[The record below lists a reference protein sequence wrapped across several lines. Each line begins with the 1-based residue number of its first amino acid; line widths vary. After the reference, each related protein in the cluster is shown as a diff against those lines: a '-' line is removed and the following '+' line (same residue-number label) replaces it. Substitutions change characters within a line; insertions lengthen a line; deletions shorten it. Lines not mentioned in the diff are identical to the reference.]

1 MADGEKPVIHIFGDS
16 HCSIYKYIPE
26 ITVHNV
32 GPVTMHRVGRDGV
45 RSAARRCGPQTQA
58 GQDRERALGV
68 KLCSAPDRN
77 GSAFQKHGIKNG
89 DFVVFVF
96 GEIDVRNH
104 IGKQIDLNR
113 NEDEVVKTLA
123 ESYLQKIHEEASA
136 FDSVTCAVRFVTP
149 VSEQTRE
156 PIRHPAYGTKEY
168 RVQLVNKLNGL
179 LRDESPRYGVVY
191 IEGYDEFVAENG
203 FVSSVYCSD
212 GIHLHKKALPLLL
225 EQLHSAN

>member
-1 MADGEKPVIHIFGDS
+1 MIHIFGDS
-16 HCSIYKYIPE
+16 HSSIYKYIPE

-45 RSAARRCGPQTQA
+45 LSAARRCGPQTEV
-58 GQDRERALGV
+58 GQEHERALGV
-68 KLCSAPDRN
+68 QLCAAPDRN

-104 IGKQIDLNR
+104 IGKQIDLGR
-113 NEDEVVKTLA
+113 DEDEVVKSLA
-123 ESYLQKIHEEASA
+123 ENYLQSIHEEASA
-136 FDSVTCAVRFVTP
+136 FDSVTCAIRFVTP
-149 VSEQTRE
+149 VSEKTRD

-191 IEGYDEFVAENG
+191 IDGYDEFVAENG
-203 FVSSVYCSD
+203 FVSPVYCSD
-212 GIHLHKKALPLLL
+212 GIHLNKKALPLLL
-225 EQLHSAN
+225 EQLHSGTSQEEK